1 MFEVILDPLTSFMEY
16 VNNLNAPYNA
26 LSYEEQKAM
35 SIFQRIIFYN
45 WTFEMYC
52 CLIMVGFYVAYQYGV
67 STNLSIADKLF
78 NSLHVYFK
86 NELNFARVGL
96 TSLKSGSPKLY
107 LDQHLHTWF
116 TTFATGRSAIDC
128 INVKVHLKPRNN
140 PISLFIET
148 FLGYFFSAFTY
159 EDLEEFVEVEIKP
172 NGVYVS
178 NENANANNN
187 KAEILHNFKFVT
199 SIVNKTIMDKIRIDR
214 YFLSLTHVT
223 ENDKI
228 PKEFVFMSEV
238 NQINDFIY
246 KYTKGS
252 FNDEVLRKSS
262 KLLQFISFTDLPDL
276 RPEDGKR
283 WTAALSP
290 RCIIRTKVPT
300 SAKELDLLNKLIGS
314 MVEVY
319 DNFTRDLVQK
329 SGNAVITPDVLK
341 KINNLRQG
349 ELARIEKIASH
360 AAMELAKEEKKE
372 LIKEKRRELKKSGEL
387 QSKELKMRE
396 KRERRQRNKQK
407 QRMTT
412 Q

>member
-1 MFEVILDPLTSFMEY
+1 MFEVILDPLTSLMERI
-16 VNNLNAPYNA
+16 NNFNAPYNA
-26 LSYEEQKAM
+26 LSIEEQQAM
-35 SIFQRIIFYN
+35 SLFQRIRFYN

-52 CLIMVGFYVAYQYGV
+52 GLFALALYIAYQYGV
-67 STNLSIADKLF
+67 SANVSIADKVF
-78 NSLHVYFK
+78 NSLHVYLK
-86 NELNFARVGL
+86 NELKFARVGL

-116 TTFATGRSAIDC
+116 SSFATGRSSIDC

-140 PISLFIET
+140 PVSLCIEY
-148 FLGYFFSAFTY
+148 FLSYIFAAFTY
-159 EDLEEFVEVEIKP
+159 EDLDEYVEVEIKP

-187 KAEILHNFKFVT
+187 KSEILKNFKFVT
-199 SIVNKTIMDKIRIDR
+199 SIVNKTIMDTIRIDR

-228 PKEFVFMSEV
+228 PKEYVFMSEV

-252 FNDEVLRKSS
+252 FNDEVLRKST

-276 RPEDGKR
+276 RPVDGKS
-283 WTAALSP
+283 WTASLSP
-290 RCIIRTKVPT
+290 RCVIRTNIPT
-300 SAKELDLLNKLIGS
+300 SSQDLELLNRLIGS

-319 DNFTRDLVQK
+319 DNFTRELVQK
-329 SGNAVITPDVLK
+329 TGNVVITPDVLK

-349 ELARIEKIASH
+349 EITRVEKIANH
-360 AAMELAKEEKKE
+360 YAMELAMEEKKE
-372 LIKEKRRELKKSGEL
+372 QIKEKRRELKKTGEL
-387 QSKELKMRE
+387 QSNEQKMRE

-407 QRMTT
+407 QKMTS